1 MLIYSQHN
9 WQRLKSV
16 LNNRFT
22 VGLVAILMLLFG
34 GLYAGKSTSN
44 ADVSSTRG
52 YSVSTVYQYYLLSTN
67 KNQLVTD
74 SSDAKVAHISS
85 GALGAGNVSGEFGYN
100 DIINSAP
107 NETSAKEF
115 VTEMSTYSFYHYWEN
130 QVFGFDM
137 IKQMAARFFIGLLFL
152 PFALVVDSINLV
164 IYGMIGLIAK
174 ANVLVLLGKV
184 IRDQGFDSKLA
195 DILGIQ
201 ASTVNNLINAL
212 MCVSVSMIL
221 LALWQ
226 MLKHGSS
233 RIDQRGAHKLA
244 GRLFSIIGLPILVV
258 MGAYIINSVGQMVQ
272 NTPLSA
278 SMDLRS
284 IMVDDRAWAYRQ
296 NFAPTGDAT
305 GGQGSL
311 ESNGHNGSWVDM
323 QYNPYK
329 GDKASSRILNINKSS
344 GDIANGGGNSK
355 NTFSNS
361 SLVLQYMS
369 CSTFDAQDYLSYE
382 GSAQSA
388 SDHAVG
394 SYYNFAR
401 SKNGD
406 WLVDKDKI
414 YDGYGPT
421 PIDEKKGPGDDVSYV
436 KAIADYAKPSDS
448 KSLGNDAST
457 AWRDR
462 FVWGAKTGGDNMDK
476 YYNAAPSIEQVI
488 CGVGGSSAGTLGGYQ
503 MSTPSMFY
511 ILSTNFNAT
520 GGRYDFP
527 APARGVLKAK
537 ASFDSNRS
545 TYYNVSLAGV
555 PFFSLFMM
563 MASMITMAIVLFA
576 LAGVVTSIG
585 FVDMNTRPLKSWIQ
599 GMTLGD
605 IEYAEATIIYAIGI
619 AGTILILAVFPPML
633 MGAMNMIA
641 NIVFSGVNLANQAA
655 GGQMTPTADEAYN
668 GMKKLLESIV
678 IFIFGYAY
686 FKNWNNLRG
695 NIQDL
700 LSYPWAWAKA
710 RGAQLERQAGGN
722 IGQMTA
728 REAKKMS
735 QPTRAAKA
743 VEQLGS
749 NTLSKTGSWMQNKL
763 GVPFGRMHGLQES
776 TDGLPDGGDGTEHS
790 IADLANRAH
799 VTPAQ
804 QAENAVKGKH
814 QVGAKRINELPGN
827 ENGHGGYVD
836 KTYADGTEIQEYD
849 DGTAA
854 IKNPDGTIS
863 QINPDGSR
871 MTLGQDDSKVMESP
885 DGTVTTYDPE
895 TGDTI
900 TRNPDGLQ
908 KIEHRDGSVEYQ
920 NADGTPYDGP
930 VVDDNGQF
938 TKAMVQKLD
947 LPTQQQALQDL
958 KLDPNTPA
966 EIKPDIDA
974 AQQALQKFEADPTP
988 ENAQAAQD
996 ALNNLHDHMQQVDM
1010 DPASL
1015 QQVQNQADKL
1025 QDYANPVKFSST
1037 MISPN
1042 ADPRKAVSDL
1052 QESFDN
1058 LKANPTPENAQ
1069 KLQNQLIAMQPM
1081 LANDPQA
1088 QAQAA
1093 NLAKALTP
1101 ATEASNPQEAKT
1113 ALQAARVDQLGNQL
1127 TDRASQDIQN
1137 GTIKTDSGI
1146 KADGNG
1152 VQSTGNPAI
1161 DKNIGDLDA
1170 NNFKANNLNA
1180 DGTIKGDP
1188 NALTNQL
1195 SQALADGMNNS
1206 NNAISNGKTVAQIDP
1221 TTGQPVKT
1229 HLDANG
1235 NTVQSTGKLDTSG
1248 IKIDPN
1254 TGRPLKTDLNN
1265 PNVSAHLD
1273 TDGNPIRP
1281 DMSGQSIKAQLD
1293 GNGNP
1298 IRPDMSGQSIKAQLD
1313 GNGSPVKTHLDTN
1326 GNTVQSTG
1334 KLDTSGIKIDP
1345 NTGRPFKTDLNNP
1358 NVSAHL
1364 DADGNPVKAQL
1375 DANGQPLKTTVQTGN
1390 APTINPVAGAQTIKE
1405 TSQGVAGQSI
1415 NKIINST
1422 PNASS
1427 SPIKSTG
1434 DIQTS
1439 GNGGVKVNGGSG
1451 VQTNGNGGVK
1461 VNGGFG
1467 VQTNGNGGVKVNGG
1481 SGIQTNGNTTVK
1493 TGNAQTINPNAG
1505 VHNSGDMSRQL
1516 EQAVRQGMNGTTA
1529 PTGNASRSI
1538 MHGMG
1543 NSNTTNETIN
1553 RINNNNTQANHD
1565 IHTTNNTVQ
1574 RGADTSQLQSAVQ
1587 NGMNSSRPAMRMAGG
1602 NASEGMSGMSKSIAD
1617 EVRNGMTNV
1626 FNEATQSQNQAIANA
1641 IQNSMGS
1648 IANQNSQLQQSI
1660 QAIGRAKNPSQ
1671 LNAAVHNFGDKL
1683 NALSPQQKQDI
1694 NFDQLNNNVHQ
1705 LRHSLNPNPSG
1716 EHSIGSLK

>member
-1 MLIYSQHN
+1 MLIYSQRN
-9 WQRLKSV
+9 WQRLKTV
-16 LNNRFT
+16 INNRFT
-22 VGLVAILMLLFG
+22 VGLVAILMLLLG

-44 ADVSSTRG
+44 ADVSATRG

-100 DIINSAP
+100 DIINSAS
-107 NETSAKEF
+107 NKTSAKEF
-115 VTEMSTYSFYHYWEN
+115 VTEMSTYSFYHYWDN

-137 IKQMAARFFIGLLFL
+137 IKQMTARFFIGLLFL

-174 ANVLVLLGKV
+174 ANVLVLIGKV
-184 IRDQGFDSKLA
+184 IKDEGFDSKLA
-195 DILGIQ
+195 EILGIQ
-201 ASTVNNLINAL
+201 ASTVNDLINAL
-212 MCVSVSMIL
+212 MCVAVCMIL

-272 NTPLSA
+272 NTSLSA

-305 GGQGSL
+305 GGQGQLKSD
-311 ESNGHNGSWVDM
+311 GHNGSWVAMDF
-323 QYNPYK
+323 NPYK
-329 GDKASSRILNINKSS
+329 GDKASSRILNINKNS
-344 GDIANGGGNSK
+344 GDVATAGGNAN

-382 GSAQSA
+382 GSEQSA
-388 SDHAVG
+388 DDHAVG
-394 SYYNFAR
+394 SYYNIAR
-401 SKNGD
+401 SSDGN

-414 YDGYGPT
+414 YDGSGST
-421 PIDEKKGPGDDVSYV
+421 PVDSKKGPGDDTSYV
-436 KAIADYAKPSDS
+436 KAISDYTKPSHS
-448 KSLGNDAST
+448 SNKSLGNDAST

-476 YYNAAPSIEQVI
+476 YYNASPSIEQII
-488 CGVGGSSAGTLGGYQ
+488 CGVGGSSAGALGGYQ

-563 MASMITMAIVLFA
+563 MASMITMSVVLFA
-576 LAGVVTSIG
+576 LAGLVTSIG

-605 IEYAEATIIYAIGI
+605 IEYAEATIIYSIGI
-619 AGTILILAVFPPML
+619 AGTIIILAVFPPML
-633 MGAMNMIA
+633 MGAMNMIS
-641 NIVFSGVNLANQAA
+641 NLVFAGVNFANHAA
-655 GGQMTPTADEAYN
+655 GGVMTPTADEAYN

-678 IFIFGYAY
+678 VFIFGYAY

-695 NIQDL
+695 NIQEL
-700 LSYPWAWAKA
+700 LSYPWSWAKM

-722 IGQMTA
+722 IGKMTA
-728 REAKKMS
+728 REAKRLS

-749 NTLSKTGSWMQNKL
+749 NTLSKTGSWMQDKL
-763 GVPFGRMHGLQES
+763 GVPFGRGVHGLRENL
-776 TDGLPDGGDGTEHS
+776 DGMPDGGDGTERS
-790 IADLANRAH
+790 IADLAQKAH

-814 QVGAKRINELPGN
+814 QVGAKRINEVPGN
-827 ENGHGGYVD
+827 ESGHGGYVD

-871 MTLGQDDSKVMESP
+871 LTLGQDGSKIMESP

-908 KIEHRDGSVEYQ
+908 KVEHRDGSVEYQ

-974 AQQALQKFEADPTP
+974 AQQALQRFEADPTP
-988 ENAQAAQD
+988 EHAQAAQD
-996 ALNNLHDHMQQVDM
+996 ALNNLHGHMQQVDM

-1025 QDYANPVKFSST
+1025 QDYANPVKFSSA
-1037 MISPN
+1037 MVSPN

-1058 LKANPTPENAQ
+1058 LKANPTAENAQ
-1069 KLQNQLIAMQPM
+1069 KLQDQLIAMQPM

-1127 TDRASQDIQN
+1127 TDRANQDIQN
-1137 GTIKTDSGI
+1137 GTIKTDGDI
-1146 KADGNG
+1146 KTDSNG

-1161 DKNIGDLDA
+1161 DKNIGNLDA
-1170 NNFKANNLNA
+1170 NNFKADNLNA

-1195 SQALADGMNNS
+1195 SQALANGMNS
-1206 NNAISNGKTVAQIDP
+1206 NQAISKDGTITKIDP
-1221 TTGQPVKT
+1221 VTGQPTQT

-1235 NTVQSTGKLDTSG
+1235 NAVQSTGKLDTSG

-1254 TGRPLKTDLNN
+1254 TGRPLK
-1265 PNVSAHLD
+1265 A
-1273 TDGNPIRP
+1273 
-1281 DMSGQSIKAQLD
+1281 
-1293 GNGNP
+1293 
-1298 IRPDMSGQSIKAQLD
+1298 
-1313 GNGSPVKTHLDTN
+1313 
-1326 GNTVQSTG
+1326 
-1334 KLDTSGIKIDP
+1334 
-1345 NTGRPFKTDLNNP
+1345 DLNNP

-1364 DADGNPVKAQL
+1364 DADGNPIRPDMAGQSIKAQLDGNGNPVQTHLDADGNPVKTQMDANGNPVKAQL
-1375 DANGQPLKTTVQTGN
+1375 DVNGQPLKTTVQTDT
-1390 APTINPVAGAQTIKE
+1390 APTINPAAGAQTIKE
-1405 TSQGVAGQSI
+1405 TSQGAAGQSI
-1415 NKIINST
+1415 SKIINGNSET
-1422 PNASS
+1422 NA
-1427 SPIKSTG
+1427 SPIKTTG
-1434 DIQTS
+1434 NVQTN

-1451 VQTNGNGGVK
+1451 VQTNGAEN
-1461 VNGGFG
+1461 
-1467 VQTNGNGGVKVNGG
+1467 VKVNGG

-1529 PTGNASRSI
+1529 PAGNANGSI

-1574 RGADTSQLQSAVQ
+1574 RGADTSQLQNAVQ
-1587 NGMNSSRPAMRMAGG
+1587 NGMNSSHPTMRMTGG
-1602 NASEGMSGMSKSIAD
+1602 NASDGMSGMSKSIAD
-1617 EVRNGMTNV
+1617 EVRNSMTNV

-1641 IQNSMGS
+1641 IQNSMGNV
-1648 IANQNSQLQQSI
+1648 ANQNSQLQQSI
-1660 QAIGRAKNPSQ
+1660 QAIGRAKSPTQ
-1671 LNAAVHNFGDKL
+1671 LNAAVHDFGAKL
-1683 NALSPQQKQDI
+1683 NALSPQQKQGI
-1694 NFDQLNNNVHQ
+1694 NFDQLNDNVHQ
-1705 LRHSLNPNPSG
+1705 LRNSLNSNPNG